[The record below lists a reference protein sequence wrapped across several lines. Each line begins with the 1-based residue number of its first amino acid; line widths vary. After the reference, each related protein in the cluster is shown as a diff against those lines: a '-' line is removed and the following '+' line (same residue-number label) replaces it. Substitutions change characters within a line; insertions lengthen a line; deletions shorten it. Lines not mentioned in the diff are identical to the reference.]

1 MSTIDVQTRTDV
13 LPPFQLIKGID
24 LGYNDDYVFDV
35 TANSQFAMTSA
46 SDNLVR
52 LYDLGTLQLA
62 YTIPAHKNRI
72 SKMKLK
78 SDQYLFTASEDCSLN
93 RWDLRAHGATGPVQ
107 TFKCKINT
115 NMWCYISKILTFFF
129 CFFCLLIQILSL

>member
-1 MSTIDVQTRTDV
+1 MSTPIDVQTCTDI
-13 LPPFQLIKGID
+13 LPLFQLIKGID

-46 SDNLVR
+46 SDNFIR

-62 YTIPAHKNRI
+62 YTIPAHKSRI

-78 SDQYLFTASEDCSLN
+78 SDQYLFSASEDCTLS
-93 RWDLRAHGATGPVQ
+93 RWDLRANGVAGPVQ
-107 TFKCKINT
+107 TFKCKKKKNY
-115 NMWCYISKILTFFF
+115 CSD
-129 CFFCLLIQILSL
+129 